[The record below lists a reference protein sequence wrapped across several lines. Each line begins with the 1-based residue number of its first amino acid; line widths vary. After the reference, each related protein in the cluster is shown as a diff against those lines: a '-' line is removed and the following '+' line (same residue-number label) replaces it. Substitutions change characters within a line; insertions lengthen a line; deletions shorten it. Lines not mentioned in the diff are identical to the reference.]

1 MKRITTT
8 LMILV
13 LVALL
18 LPVTTTA
25 QEPVECETE
34 YTVQV
39 GDWLSKIADKYY
51 GDMLAYPAIVT
62 ATNAQADEAYA
73 SITNPDLIE
82 PGWTLCIPG
91 ADDAAMLMAT
101 SVGGSDIISIV
112 WTWQQTLMN
121 DGTTFV
127 PDDPSQYTLELAPVG
142 SARAQAD
149 CNLGNGTYTISGNQI
164 SIEILTMTMAMCL
177 PGSLSDEFVANLN
190 AAALYFV
197 EDENLFIDLMF
208 DSGTMK
214 FAKEVP
220 ASAEV
225 APSPDGILE
234 MIQLPDGTQCLHAGR
249 GATLAFDGKRL
260 NYTCGTDG
268 DNEVGLIGDMGLDLD
283 VLTVERALYG
293 RDDSGFVLK
302 ASEPVVMTIVEIELV
317 DGTQCLNAGHGAT
330 LAFDDK
336 RLNFTCDQKGD
347 NEVGLIGDMDLSG
360 DVLTAEKALI
370 GHDESG
376 FSLIASEMTTA
387 KAVQGGEAP

>member
-1 MKRITTT
+1 MF
-8 LMILV
+8 LV

-18 LPVTTTA
+18 LPVTSTA
-25 QEPVECETE
+25 QEPVECELE
-34 YTVQV
+34 YTVQI

-51 GDMLAYPAIVT
+51 GDMLAYPAIVA
-62 ATNAQADEAYA
+62 ATNAQAGETYA
-73 SITNPDLIE
+73 GITNPDLIE

-91 ADDAAMLMAT
+91 ADDAATLMAT
-101 SVGGSDIISIV
+101 SVGDSDIIGIL

-127 PDDPSQYTLELAPVG
+127 PDDPSQYTLELAPAG
-142 SARAQAD
+142 SAHAQAD
-149 CNLGNGTYTISGNQI
+149 CNLGNGTYTISGNQV
-164 SIEILTMTMAMCL
+164 SIEILAMTMAMCP

-214 FAKEVP
+214 FAKQAA
-220 ASAEV
+220 ASAQV
-225 APSPDGILE
+225 ALSPDGILE

-268 DNEVGLIGDMGLDLD
+268 EDEVGLIGDMGLDLD
-283 VLTVERALYG
+283 ILTVEKAVYG
-293 RDDSGFVLK
+293 RDDSGFVLR
-302 ASEPVVMTIVEIELV
+302 ASEPVVMTVVQVELA

-330 LAFDDK
+330 IALDGK
-336 RLNFTCDQKGD
+336 RLNYTCGTEGED
-347 NEVGLIGDMDLSG
+347 EVGLIGDMQLDV
-360 DVLTAEKALI
+360 DVLMVEKALY
-370 GHDESG
+370 GRDGSG
-376 FSLIASEMTTA
+376 FVLEASEMTTA
-387 KAVQGGEAP
+387 KAVQGSEGP

>member
-18 LPVTTTA
+18 LPVTTAA
-25 QEPVECETE
+25 QEPVECELE

-51 GDMLAYPAIVT
+51 GDMLAYPAIVA
-62 ATNAQADEAYA
+62 ATNARAGETYAD
-73 SITNPDLIE
+73 ITNPDLIE

-91 ADDAAMLMAT
+91 ADDAAT
-101 SVGGSDIISIV
+101 SAP
-112 WTWQQTLMN
+112 
-121 DGTTFV
+121 TT
-127 PDDPSQYTLELAPVG
+127 
-142 SARAQAD
+142 
-149 CNLGNGTYTISGNQI
+149 
-164 SIEILTMTMAMCL
+164 
-177 PGSLSDEFVANLN
+177 
-190 AAALYFV
+190 
-197 EDENLFIDLMF
+197 
-208 DSGTMK
+208 
-214 FAKEVP
+214 
-220 ASAEV
+220 AEV

-268 DNEVGLIGDMGLDLD
+268 EDEVGLIGDMGLDLD
-283 VLTVERALYG
+283 VLTVEKALYG

-302 ASEPVVMTIVEIELV
+302 ASEPVAMTIVQIELA

-336 RLNFTCDQKGD
+336 RLNYTCGQEGD

-360 DVLTAEKALI
+360 NVLTAEKALI

-376 FSLIASEMTTA
+376 FSLIVSELITA
-387 KAVQGGEAP
+387 KAVQGAEGP

>member
-1 MKRITTT
+1 MEGKMKRTTTT

-51 GDMLAYPAIVT
+51 GDMFAYPAIVS
-62 ATNAQADEAYA
+62 ATNAQAGEAYA

-91 ADDAAMLMAT
+91 ADDAAT
-101 SVGGSDIISIV
+101 
-112 WTWQQTLMN
+112 
-121 DGTTFV
+121 
-127 PDDPSQYTLELAPVG
+127 
-142 SARAQAD
+142 
-149 CNLGNGTYTISGNQI
+149 
-164 SIEILTMTMAMCL
+164 
-177 PGSLSDEFVANLN
+177 
-190 AAALYFV
+190 
-197 EDENLFIDLMF
+197 
-208 DSGTMK
+208 
-214 FAKEVP
+214 
-220 ASAEV
+220 SAEV

-268 DNEVGLIGDMGLDLD
+268 EDEVGLIGDMGLDLD
-283 VLTVERALYG
+283 ILTVEKALYG

-302 ASEPVVMTIVEIELV
+302 ASEPVVMIVVEIELP

-330 LAFDDK
+330 IALDGK
-336 RLNFTCDQKGD
+336 RLNYTCGTEGED
-347 NEVGLIGDMDLSG
+347 EVGLIGDMQLDV
-360 DVLTAEKALI
+360 DVLTVEKALY
-370 GHDESG
+370 GRDGSG
-376 FSLIASEMTTA
+376 FVLEASEMTTA
-387 KAVQGGEAP
+387 RAVHGGEGP